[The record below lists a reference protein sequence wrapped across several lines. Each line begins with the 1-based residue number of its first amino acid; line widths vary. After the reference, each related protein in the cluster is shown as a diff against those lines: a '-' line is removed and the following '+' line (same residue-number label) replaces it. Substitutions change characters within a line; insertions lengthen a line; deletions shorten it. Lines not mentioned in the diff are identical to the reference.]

1 MEHFNRGVTIWA
13 LAAFLLA
20 GGQAL
25 AQAGSK
31 PAAQKTKTQDN
42 QTSQPSNKDLNIR
55 AYIELLRSDVKAQA
69 TEIIAEVMQFS
80 DDDAAKF
87 WPIYREF
94 ELDLSKIGDERW
106 TLIMKYTSNYE
117 NLTDEVADQ
126 LAQAVFKLEQARH
139 DLKMKFYERIKKA
152 LTAKDAAR
160 FLQVLNQILMLT
172 DLQVAS
178 ELPVIK

>member
-1 MEHFNRGVTIWA
+1 MKHFHRGDMIRA
-13 LAAFLLA
+13 LAALLLA
-20 GGQAL
+20 GGLAI

-31 PAAQKTKTQDN
+31 PAAQKPKAQDN
-42 QTSQPSNKDLNIR
+42 QTSQPSNRDLNIR

-69 TEIIAEVMQFS
+69 TAIIAEVMQFN
-80 DDDAAKF
+80 DDDAVKF

-94 ELDLSKIGDERW
+94 ELDLSKLGDERVA
-106 TLIMKYTSNYE
+106 LIMKYADNYE
-117 NLTDEVADQ
+117 NMTDAAADQ

-139 DLKMKFYERIKKA
+139 DLKMRYYERIKKA

-160 FLQVLNQILMLT
+160 FVQVLNQILMLT